1 MKKIK
6 KVDTLALHPPHTGT
20 LALLSPNLSLK
31 WRGAWTRERGFFL
44 EQIWHIALLFLQSVT
59 WTQRRPV
66 WNDEKRRN
74 RKICLVEDQWMSM
87 QRIWH
92 RDLWEERWDNFVIGV
107 ADKVWLKP
115 GFANKSESTRA
126 VQRQRMVCG
135 FKSKFK
141 KLDR

>member
-1 MKKIK
+1 M
-6 KVDTLALHPPHTGT
+6 HPPHTHT
-20 LALLSPNLSLK
+20 LWRRSKISLHLSSTIPQPIIEV
-31 WRGAWTRERGFFL
+31 ERGLDQREGLFFL

-59 WTQRRPV
+59 WTRRRPV

-115 GFANKSESTRA
+115 GFATKSDSNRA

-135 FKSKFK
+135 FKSKVK